1 VWQPTLR
8 VSFPRMGPI
17 PSAPVKTLES
27 LFMTPMR
34 FATHATI
41 LVFLVSQAAC
51 SAGTRNVSGGVAA
64 ARLAGQVAP
73 TRVIN
78 EADVEFMSGMIPH
91 HAQAVLIAAWAA
103 SHGARRDVVALCERI
118 VVGQTDEIHLMQHWL
133 RERGQ
138 DVPPD
143 DAKTHKMK
151 MNGAVHEMIMP
162 GMLNAE
168 ELAALDKSRGADFD
182 RLFLEAMIGH
192 HAGAI
197 AMVNS
202 LLASPG
208 AAQDDLVYRFSA
220 DVYADQTTEIDRMN
234 KMLATVPRARNP

>member
-1 VWQPTLR
+1 MNPNVWPVLR
-8 VSFPRMGPI
+8 SG
-17 PSAPVKTLES
+17 A
-27 LFMTPMR
+27 
-34 FATHATI
+34 
-41 LVFLVSQAAC
+41 LVFAAALLVAC
-51 SAGTRNVSGGVAA
+51 SAGTRMTTGAGVSPTASGPS
-64 ARLAGQVAP
+64 AP
-73 TRVIN
+73 TRIIN
-78 EADVEFMSGMIPH
+78 EADVDFMAGMIPH
-91 HAQAVLIAAWAA
+91 HAQAVLIANWAA

-138 DVPPD
+138 EVPPD

-151 MNGAVHEMIMP
+151 MAGMVHEMIMP

-168 ELAALDKSRGADFD
+168 ELAALDKSRGSGFD

-234 KMLATVPRARNP
+234 KMLATVPGAGAN